1 MEYKRLDETEKSYN
15 DSLDDI
21 SVSLNNDPIRSASR
35 QGLRVA
41 SKDKEMP
48 EEDQQQPLSFIDEDP
63 SVIPEGQGNMSSL
76 EAPPSSGLIGETGNG
91 TSGHVAVCDECV
103 NAGHMENG
111 DTSAETPAVVVTAE
125 TVSDINQNI
134 QIDKHQEEESLN
146 IILEAAA
153 EAIEPVAESSAK
165 TDIRTTPVTDTGD
178 TGENQDQDKREEDVP
193 EEEEAGLMSAQ
204 QPLMS
209 SKLSVASIQSGESLG
224 SFSFSADSLGKSY
237 LNDR

>member
-1 MEYKRLDETEKSYN
+1 MEYKRLDETEKSHN

-41 SKDKEMP
+41 SKDKERP

-63 SVIPEGQGNMSSL
+63 SIISEPQGNLSSL
-76 EAPPSSGLIGETGNG
+76 EAPPSSGLIGETGSG
-91 TSGHVAVCDECV
+91 TSGHAAVCDDCV
-103 NAGHMENG
+103 NAGHVENG
-111 DTSAETPAVVVTAE
+111 DIRSETLAVVVTVD

-134 QIDKHQEEESLN
+134 QIDKHQEESL
-146 IILEAAA
+146 IGDLQAEEATVS
-153 EAIEPVAESSAK
+153 EPVAELSAK

-178 TGENQDQDKREEDVP
+178 TGEQNQDKREEDDP
-193 EEEEAGLMSAQ
+193 EEEEGGLMSAQ

-224 SFSFSADSLGKSY
+224 SFSFSADSLGKSWI
-237 LNDR
+237 NDR